1 MKLLWRMGK
10 EALRYRSLYLI
21 SILSTFALTL
31 INLAAPRLL
40 STMTGTVAGG
50 VGREDLSTIGWLT
63 FLLAV
68 IYLMR
73 VLFRYLASYLS
84 HKAAWFLV
92 GDLRSKLY
100 EKLQM
105 LSMSFYQDKQTGDL
119 MSRVVNDTRDFE
131 MLYAHSIPDMI
142 TNVVTVA
149 GVLIILL
156 TINWKLALLTCCPI
170 PLVAIS
176 GWFFTKK
183 IGPYFRVAQRTTGEL
198 NAKLQDNLSGMH
210 EIQAFVK
217 ENEEYGK
224 VHSKVWENV
233 EVMLKSLK
241 VSAIFHPVVELMSSI
256 GTVIVVGVGG
266 LLAFRSNL
274 SVADIVAFLLYLTM
288 FYAPIS
294 GLARMLEETQQ
305 TYAGAQRVMLILG
318 SPVDIKDEPDAVE
331 ITDVKG
337 AVSFKNVSFD
347 YGNGVPVLKDIS
359 FDCEPGQM
367 VAVVGPT
374 GVGKT
379 TLTQLISRSY
389 DPKEGAV
396 YIDGLDIRKITLRSL
411 RSHIAPVLQDT
422 FLFNATVGENIAYTK
437 NGASEE
443 EIIAA
448 AKAAHIHEDIMA
460 MPEKYDTKVGER
472 GVRLSGG
479 QKQRIAIA
487 RAILCS
493 APVIILDE
501 ATASVDAQTEREIQA
516 AIDNLAGSR
525 TIIVIAHRLSTVRN
539 ADMILVLQDGEIVER
554 GSHKDLIDKKGTYY
568 RMYEAQ
574 DLG

>member
-1 MKLLWRMGK
+1 
-10 EALRYRSLYLI
+10 
-21 SILSTFALTL
+21 
-31 INLAAPRLL
+31 
-40 STMTGTVAGG
+40 
-50 VGREDLSTIGWLT
+50 
-63 FLLAV
+63 
-68 IYLMR
+68 
-73 VLFRYLASYLS
+73 
-84 HKAAWFLV
+84 
-92 GDLRSKLY
+92 
-100 EKLQM
+100 
-105 LSMSFYQDKQTGDL
+105 
-119 MSRVVNDTRDFE
+119 
-131 MLYAHSIPDMI
+131 
-142 TNVVTVA
+142 
-149 GVLIILL
+149 
-156 TINWKLALLTCCPI
+156 
-170 PLVAIS
+170 
-176 GWFFTKK
+176 
-183 IGPYFRVAQRTTGEL
+183 
-198 NAKLQDNLSGMH
+198 
-210 EIQAFVK
+210 
-217 ENEEYGK
+217 
-224 VHSKVWENV
+224 
-233 EVMLKSLK
+233 
-241 VSAIFHPVVELMSSI
+241 
-256 GTVIVVGVGG
+256 
-266 LLAFRSNL
+266 
-274 SVADIVAFLLYLTM
+274 
-288 FYAPIS
+288 
-294 GLARMLEETQQ
+294 MLEETQQ

-359 FDCEPGQM
+359 FDCEPGEM